1 MTNGMTFLAGID
13 DLPLRTGRAFRP
25 WSYSV
30 SHRCLVL
37 RTWEDDTKPAL
48 ELEFKNVL
56 AMKLRRSFDQ
66 LHVSEVVDGVPE
78 IDEFADISD
87 EDREFFRTLLLSDGT
102 HQGFVVCSR
111 MQLVS
116 L

>member
-1 MTNGMTFLAGID
+1 MSSETTFLAGLE

-30 SHRCLVL
+30 SHRRLVL
-37 RTWEDDTKPAL
+37 RTWEDSRQPVL
-48 ELEFKNVL
+48 ELEFENVTG
-56 AMKLRRSFDQ
+56 MKLRRTFED
-66 LHVSEVVDGVPE
+66 LYVSEARAVPE
-78 IDEFADISD
+78 IDQFVGLSD
-87 EDREFFRTLLLSDGT
+87 EDRELHRTLLLSDGT

-111 MQLVS
+111 MQLMS

>member
-13 DLPLRTGRAFRP
+13 NLPLRTGRAFRP

-37 RTWEDDTKPAL
+37 RTWEDETKPVL
-48 ELEFKNVL
+48 ELEFKNVS
-56 AMKLRRSFDQ
+56 AMKLRRSFDE
-66 LHVSEVVDGVPE
+66 LHVSEADGRPE
-78 IDEFADISD
+78 IDEFAGIT
-87 EDREFFRTLLLSDGT
+87 ENNREFYRTLLLSDGT
-102 HQGFVVCSR
+102 RQGFVVCSR

>member
-1 MTNGMTFLAGID
+1 MSSGTTFLAGLN
-13 DLPLRTGRAFRP
+13 DLPLRTERAFRP

-37 RTWEDDTKPAL
+37 RTWEDDTKPVL

-56 AMKLRRSFDQ
+56 AMKLRRTFDA
-66 LHVSEVVDGVPE
+66 LYVSEVGGVPD
-78 IDEFADISD
+78 IDEFADISE
-87 EDREFFRTLLLSDGT
+87 EDRELYRTLLLSDGT